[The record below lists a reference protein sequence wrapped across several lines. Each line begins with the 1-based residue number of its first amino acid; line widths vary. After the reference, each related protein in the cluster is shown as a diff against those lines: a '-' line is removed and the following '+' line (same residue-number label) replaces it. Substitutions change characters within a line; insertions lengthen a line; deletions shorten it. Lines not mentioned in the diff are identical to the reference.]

1 MVIVAFNFSKIN
13 VEKKSS
19 IEGKININNNVVIK
33 DVVESDLS
41 LGTEK
46 QKAVKFMFEFTSK
59 YEPDYA
65 SIYLGGDITTIE
77 DSQKAKK
84 IVEDWKKNGKV
95 EKALME
101 NILNSILTKCNIQA
115 LILSQDVNLPSPIP
129 LPKVRQEP
137 EAKK

>member
-95 EKALME
+95 EK
-101 NILNSILTKCNIQA
+101 
-115 LILSQDVNLPSPIP
+115 V
-129 LPKVRQEP
+129 
-137 EAKK
+137 